1 MKDDGTVTN
10 VSYIALEYAESGEL
24 FDYISETGK
33 FSECEA
39 RYFFHQ
45 LIQVLEFIHVQGYWH
60 RDLKPENLLLDKNFN
75 IKIAD
80 FGFAWKEEVCH
91 SK

>member
-1 MKDDGTVTN
+1 M
-10 VSYIALEYAESGEL
+10 
-24 FDYISETGK
+24 FDYISEGGK
-33 FSECEA
+33 FNEMEA

-45 LIQVLEFIHVQGYWH
+45 LIQALEFIHSQGYSH
-60 RDLKPENLLLDKNFN
+60 RDLKPENILLDKNFN

-80 FGFAWKEEVCH
+80 FGFASKEEICH